1 MNIFESDDSLI
12 RTFSEDIVEKLGL
25 ETGVLE
31 ICECRDGTY
40 KFIEVNPL

>member
-1 MNIFESDDSLI
+1 MSMFDSDHSLI
-12 RTFSEDIVEKLGL
+12 RTFSEDIVKKLGL